1 MILSKPKDHG
11 FCFPGEL
18 TLGVYA
24 VQQDMFYPSLRT
36 NTSEYGNISIPSS
49 PATPPTGLSSYAMGK
64 LLAQHLQ
71 NIITVL
77 FYILLLESRE
87 LKADIFPFHDL
98 KTFINLITPV
108 FA

>member
-1 MILSKPKDHG
+1 MILSEPKDHG

-77 FYILLLESRE
+77 FYILLLESQE